1 MEFSGMYNMGGTG
14 TVLLTGSANDNIPVF
29 TENVCSNE
37 KMMFSGQFA
46 NLSRETIHITF
57 QGFGSSLKFH
67 RHDLRAYESI
77 QLFNIPL
84 ASLSVHVTATVNLTA
99 QVSVHG
105 MGTLVTAQDEDEYA
119 IMLAK
124 SHMSEALPNSPVFN
138 TDSYTRVTQAA
149 AATVD
154 LVVSTATTDF
164 AAYKITV
171 SPVAAQ
177 IVDLFWT
184 DSANGN
190 INFIGN
196 LNFASSGSFVY
207 DFPDSLMRNP
217 ARHGGKLR
225 ATFSTA
231 ASTVVDVVGH
241 IVQGGQ

>member
-29 TENVCSNE
+29 NENICANE

-46 NLSRETIHITF
+46 NLSRELIHITF
-57 QGFGSSLKFH
+57 QGFGNALTFH
-67 RHDLRAYESI
+67 KHDLRAYESI

-84 ASLSVHVTATVNLTA
+84 ASISIHVTATVNPTA

-119 IMLAK
+119 IMLSK

-154 LVVSTATTDF
+154 LVASAATNDF
-164 AAYKITV
+164 AIYKLTV

-177 IVDLFWT
+177 VVDLFWT
-184 DSANGN
+184 NAANGN
-190 INFIGN
+190 IQFIGN
-196 LNFASSGSFVY
+196 LNFVGAGTFVY
-207 DFPDSLMRNP
+207 DFPDSMMRNP
-217 ARHGGKLR
+217 NRQGGKLR
-225 ATFSTA
+225 MTTSTA
-231 ASTVVDVVGH
+231 ASTVVDIVGH
-241 IVQGGQ
+241 IVLGGQ